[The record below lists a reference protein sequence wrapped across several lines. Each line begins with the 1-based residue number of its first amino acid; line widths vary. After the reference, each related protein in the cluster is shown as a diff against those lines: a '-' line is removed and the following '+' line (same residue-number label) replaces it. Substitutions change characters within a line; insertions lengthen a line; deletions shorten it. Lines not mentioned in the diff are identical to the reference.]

1 MSREHTY
8 TKGSW
13 ELVTQE
19 IKAHFGWKTLTEK
32 SAYIIMQMYLKGV
45 KVENMIKQLE
55 EIINELAI

>member
-19 IKAHFGWKTLTEK
+19 IKAHFGWEVLTEK
-32 SAYIIMQMYLKGV
+32 SAYAIMQMYLKGV
-45 KVENMIKQLE
+45 KVEDMIKQLE
-55 EIINELAI
+55 GRNESIR

>member
-19 IKAHFGWKTLTEK
+19 IKAHFGWSVLTQE
-32 SAYIIMQMYLKGV
+32 SACAIMQMYLKGV

-55 EIINELAI
+55 GEEVK

>member
-19 IKAHFGWKTLTEK
+19 IKAHFGWEILTEK
-32 SAYIIMQMYLKGV
+32 SASAIMQMYLKGV

-55 EIINELAI
+55 GKK

>member
-8 TKGSW
+8 SAGSW

-19 IKAHFGWKTLTEK
+19 IKAHFGWEILTEE
-32 SAYIIMQMYLKGV
+32 SASAIMQMYLKGV

-55 EIINELAI
+55 EINEKDY

>member
-19 IKAHFGWKTLTEK
+19 IKAHFGWEILTEK
-32 SAYIIMQMYLKGV
+32 SAYDIMQMYLKGV
-45 KVENMIKQLE
+45 KVEDMIKQLE
-55 EIINELAI
+55 EMK

>member
-1 MSREHTY
+1 MKEHTY

-19 IKAHFGWKTLTEK
+19 IKAHFGWEVLTEK
-32 SAYIIMQMYLKGV
+32 SASAIMKMYLKGV

-55 EIINELAI
+55 GEEVK

>member
-1 MSREHTY
+1 MKEHIY

-19 IKAHFGWKTLTEK
+19 IKAHFGWSVLTEK
-32 SAYIIMQMYLKGV
+32 SAYAIMQMYLKGV

-55 EIINELAI
+55 GKK